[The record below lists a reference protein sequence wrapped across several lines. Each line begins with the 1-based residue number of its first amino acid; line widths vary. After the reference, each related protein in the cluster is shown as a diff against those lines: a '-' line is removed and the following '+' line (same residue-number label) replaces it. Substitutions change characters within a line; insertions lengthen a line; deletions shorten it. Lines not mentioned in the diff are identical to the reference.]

1 MKQTKRLKRNRFYRH
16 LRFFAGRLFDDEL
29 TYYAASLSFY
39 TISTVIPIMV
49 ILFSII
55 PKLPNFNDYY
65 LKVKSFMIEH
75 LLPVQ
80 TEIITE
86 YIDTFIANS
95 TNLGII
101 SLTATLFISMLF
113 FINFAYVT
121 NTIFKV
127 KQSSYLQTLLRYFAL
142 IIILP
147 SGLALSFYLTSS
159 INQYINTVL
168 FERDI
173 MTSNTVAF
181 TLEWFIF
188 FIFYKFAPNTF
199 VFYRAALI
207 SAFIATLIW
216 SSTKLIFIEYV
227 FFSKSTSTIY
237 GPFAIY
243 IFFLMWIYLSWVIFV
258 YGLRLTYLI
267 NRSYRYTKRHNHK
280 YQ

>member
-1 MKQTKRLKRNRFYRH
+1 MVHKLKRSRTYRH
-16 LRFFAGRLFDDEL
+16 LHFLLGRLFDEEL

-39 TISTVIPIMV
+39 TISTIIPIMV

-55 PKLPNFNDYY
+55 PKLPNFDDYY
-65 LKVKSFMIEH
+65 IRVKDFMIEH

-101 SLTATLFISMLF
+101 SLTATLLISMLF

-127 KQSSYLQTLLRYFAL
+127 SQSSYLHTLTRYFAL

-147 SGLALSFYLTSS
+147 SGLALSFYLTGS
-159 INQYINTVL
+159 INHYINTVL
-168 FERDI
+168 FDHDV
-173 MTSNTVAF
+173 MTTNTVAF

-188 FIFYKFAPNTF
+188 FIFYKFAANTF
-199 VFYRAALI
+199 VYYKAALI
-207 SAFIATLIW
+207 SALIATLIW
-216 SSTKLIFIEYV
+216 SSSKLVFIEYV

-243 IFFLMWIYLSWVIFV
+243 IFFLIWIYLSWIIFV

-267 NRSYRYTKRHNHK
+267 NRSYRYTKRHADK
-280 YQ
+280 YK

>member
-1 MKQTKRLKRNRFYRH
+1 MIHRLKHGRVYRH
-16 LRFFAGRLFDDEL
+16 LRFFLGRLFDEEL

-39 TISTVIPIMV
+39 TISTIIPIMV

-65 LKVKSFMIEH
+65 MRVKEFMIDH

-95 TNLGII
+95 TNLGIL
-101 SLTATLFISMLF
+101 SLTATLLISMLF
-113 FINFAYVT
+113 FINFAYVS

-127 KQSSYLQTLLRYFAL
+127 HQSNHIQTLLRYFAL

-147 SGLALSFYLTSS
+147 SGLALSFYLTGSV
-159 INQYINTVL
+159 NHYINTVL
-168 FERDI
+168 FDHDV

-181 TLEWFIF
+181 ALEWFIF
-188 FIFYKFAPNTF
+188 FVFYKFAPNTF
-199 VFYRAALI
+199 VYYKAAFF
-207 SAFIATLIW
+207 SALIATLIW
-216 SSTKLIFIEYV
+216 SSSKLIFIEYV

-243 IFFLMWIYLSWVIFV
+243 IFFLMWIYLSWIIFV

-267 NRSYRYTKRHNHK
+267 NRSYRYTKRHASK
-280 YQ
+280 YK